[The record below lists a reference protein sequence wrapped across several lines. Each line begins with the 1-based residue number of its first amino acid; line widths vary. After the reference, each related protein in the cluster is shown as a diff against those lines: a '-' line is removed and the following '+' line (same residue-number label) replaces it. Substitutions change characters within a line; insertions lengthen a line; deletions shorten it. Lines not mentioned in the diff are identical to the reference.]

1 MQAMGS
7 GIHPSGAHGHD
18 LRGHPVWS
26 VVMVVA
32 VLASLWVL
40 GLLIY
45 SVLLPLTG

>member
-7 GIHPSGAHGHD
+7 GIHASGVHGHD
-18 LRGHPVWS
+18 RRGHPVWS
-26 VVMVVA
+26 VVTVVA
-32 VLASLWVL
+32 ALAALWVL